1 MLRQFAANTGIPVG
15 ETQAGKGAM
24 AWDDALALGS
34 VGVTGSSLGVEMCR
48 EADLVISIGCRLTD
62 FTTASKTAFQ
72 HADVRFIGI
81 NVVEMDAFKHA
92 AIPVVA
98 DARAALEE
106 LDELL
111 AGFSTTSVY
120 RDELARRRSAWIAEL
135 DRVMGESGRSVL
147 PQAEVIGAVNR
158 SSGPRDVV
166 VCAAGSLPGD
176 LHKLWRTRDPKGYH
190 LEYGYSCMGY
200 EIAGGL
206 GVKMAAPD
214 RDVYVMVGDGS
225 YLMMAQEIV
234 TSVQEGCKLIIVL
247 VDSGGFASIGG
258 LSRAVGSGGFGTDYR
273 FRNPQTG
280 QLDGAP
286 LPVDL
291 AANAES
297 LGARVFR
304 ASNRASLD
312 RALTDARGADR
323 TAVVYVPVDPAA
335 RVPGYGAWWDVAVS
349 EVSEQTGV
357 QTAREEYDK
366 ERRRQRWFV

>member
-1 MLRQFAANTGIPVG
+1 
-15 ETQAGKGAM
+15 
-24 AWDDALALGS
+24 
-34 VGVTGSSLGVEMCR
+34 
-48 EADLVISIGCRLTD
+48 
-62 FTTASKTAFQ
+62 
-72 HADVRFIGI
+72 
-81 NVVEMDAFKHA
+81 
-92 AIPVVA
+92 VA

-349 EVSEQTGV
+349 EVSEQAGV
-357 QTAREEYDK
+357 
-366 ERRRQRWFV
+366 